1 MRIKFVASVLA
12 ALSLA
17 FVPTAA
23 QAVAT
28 TLDVQNGG
36 SAAVDLEA
44 GDTLDVTV
52 AGPIAKTGAAV
63 HELYSTWSTQSLALL
78 VEDTAFP
85 EDNIIWPEGWTLEYT
100 TDGTTWVD
108 WAVTE
113 PTDLLDII
121 AIRSQ
126 GDVNTVGENMF
137 KTTADGALRAAS
149 FSGSGG
155 GDGYNVAI
163 GNNKVF
169 NMYHHQD
176 GTATVQCHT
185 FTGDLCATSEL
196 ALDGYSTNHASS
208 VYTDDTSG
216 KVYGFVMRDSDAHFG
231 VLCFDFSVEPA
242 VGCGF
247 TELETVGAGEGNMQD
262 IGSSSQDGDIIWSI
276 SGDGGQLLCFNVATG
291 VACPDNGWGTS
302 YSGFAFDTGRV
313 TAVDGKVFWTLSSAF
328 GCYDSVAN
336 GLCNGANPITLTD
349 TANRHAPLP
358 VENTT
363 GTLLG
368 ACDIFTEQC
377 IDTDG
382 ATFTMDTDLQNF
394 FNAQDDVSELA
405 KLNAAQFTYVDNR
418 FYYLTQD
425 TPDPDLSTNPSAE
438 AENWTFYGVNCYDFA
453 TEAACAGFDGLN
465 REGITRVYT
474 VSSDSQTPG
483 CVWVNSDS
491 GTIVPLDAETGEI
504 GCDLG
509 NPIVE
514 LPYDAVTPRMSC
526 VEEGRVTA
534 WESIKVNVPAGVVLA
549 DTRLSFYDSE
559 GVAVDGYTDLIP
571 NASGLIDLAGLTS
584 DETGTQP
591 SIRID
596 AGDVSDALA
605 DEITAT
611 VTFVAE
617 DPELCFA
624 LDADNYCETTV
635 VDSPPAGSIADGI
648 VEGTSIT
655 RPNAGNDL
663 GSKETSEIPGTNA
676 DQMCQASA
684 LSIDLPISQLASTG
698 VDAGTIAMAGFAV
711 VAVGGAAVAVT
722 RRRKA

>member
-1 MRIKFVASVLA
+1 MRIKFIASVVA

-17 FVPTAA
+17 FIPTMA

-36 SAAVDLEA
+36 NAAVDLEA

-52 AGPIAKTGAAV
+52 AGPIAKTGAAT
-63 HELYSTWSTQSLALL
+63 HELYSTWSTQSLALAISDL
-78 VEDTAFP
+78 SDPGADLT
-85 EDNIIWPEGWTLEYT
+85 WPEGWTLEYT
-100 TDGTTWVD
+100 LDGTTWID
-108 WAVTE
+108 WSVTA
-113 PTDLLDII
+113 PTDALDII
-121 AIRSQ
+121 AIRSL

-137 KTTADGALRAAS
+137 KTTSDGALRAAS

-163 GNNKVF
+163 GDNTVF
-169 NMYHHQD
+169 NMYHHAE

-185 FTGDLCATSEL
+185 FTGDLCSTSEL
-196 ALDGYSTNHASS
+196 AIDGYSTNHGSA
-208 VYTDDTSG
+208 VYSDDESG
-216 KVYGFVMRDSDAHFG
+216 KVYGFVMRDSDSHFG

-247 TELETVGAGEGNMQD
+247 TELETVGAVEGDKQD

-276 SGDGGQLLCFNVATG
+276 SGQGGELLCFNMATG
-291 VACPDNGWGTS
+291 TACPDNGWSTGAS
-302 YSGFAFDTGRV
+302 DYAMDTGRV
-313 TAVDGKVFWTLSSAF
+313 TAVDGLVFYTLGSTFA
-328 GCYDSVAN
+328 CYDPAIDGRCAASGN
-336 GLCNGANPITLTD
+336 HTLLD
-349 TANRHAPLP
+349 TENRHAPLP
-358 VENTT
+358 VEDTAGNFI
-363 GTLLG
+363 G
-368 ACDIFTEQC
+368 ACDIFTEYC
-377 IDTDG
+377 IDSSG
-382 ATFTMDTDLQNF
+382 GYFAMDSDLQAF
-394 FNAQDDVSELA
+394 FDAQDDISQLA
-405 KLNAAQFTYVDNR
+405 NQNAAQFAYVDNR

-425 TPDPDLSTNPSAE
+425 VPAESLSENPSQE
-438 AENWTFYGVNCYDFA
+438 SETWTFYGVNCYDFA

-526 VEEGRVTA
+526 IEDGRVTA
-534 WESIKVNVPAGVVLA
+534 WESITVNVPAGVVMA
-549 DTRLSFYDSE
+549 DVRVSFYDSE
-559 GVAVDGYTDLIP
+559 GNAVDSY
-571 NASGLIDLAGLTS
+571 IDLTPDSNGFVDLSGLTS
-584 DETGTQP
+584 EDTGTQP

-617 DPELCFA
+617 DPQLCFA
-624 LDADNYCETTV
+624 LDADNYCETNVGNPT
-635 VDSPPAGSIADGI
+635 PGSVPDGI
-648 VEGTSIT
+648 VAGTSIT
-655 RPNAGNDL
+655 RPNVGTDV
-663 GSKETSEIPGTNA
+663 GSAQTSELPGLNA
-676 DQMCQASA
+676 SETCPSSA
-684 LSIDLPISQLASTG
+684 LEIDLPIAQLASTG
-698 VDAGTIAMAGFAV
+698 IDAGNIAIAGFAV
-711 VAVGGAAVAVT
+711 LAAGGAAVVAN